1 MRMIV
6 EHKAPQI
13 NLEELPKDVE
23 GCQALIVEL
32 VEAMGRQQVLN
43 ERLQHQLE
51 QLLRHRY
58 GRRADQVDP
67 SQLMLFYEE
76 LVKNEV
82 ASKDVEPEEEAKE
95 EPKKPSKKNGRRKLP
110 DHLPRQE
117 VRHDVADE
125 EGKRCSE
132 CGMEKVVIREERT
145 EQLEYVPAS
154 LLVLEHVQPIWAC
167 PKGCEGQMVM
177 EAKPAQPIEK
187 GLPGPGLLAHVVTSK
202 YGDHQPLNRLEQ
214 ILKRNG
220 VHISRQTMWNWVWAV
235 AMLLHPLWELL
246 KAELLASWI
255 LLTDDTPV
263 QMRGQKVK
271 SRMWVYIGDEYHP
284 HIVFEH
290 TRSRERDG
298 PMEFL
303 KGFKGILLA
312 DAYPG
317 YDGLFKDGQVE
328 EAGCWAHARR
338 KFVEAESSDPA
349 RSLTMVAWIKRL
361 YEVEREAKAFLEEL
375 PEDMDSMDKY
385 ERFVEHRY
393 ELRQKRSRQ
402 LIEGYDDENG
412 DHIEGLEEWLKKQQ
426 TLPKS
431 PMGEAISYTLNNMKA
446 FKKYLD
452 NGALEMDNNASER
465 ALRQIAVGRN
475 NWGVLGSKRGGT
487 AAAILYSFILT
498 CKRHDIDPFEYF
510 RDVLSRISTHPT
522 SELRDLLPDRWKAL
536 REQAQTAATSSPSA

>member
-1 MRMIV
+1 MRMTV
-6 EHKAPQI
+6 EHEIPQI
-13 NLEELPKDVE
+13 DLAGLPKDVE
-23 GCQALIVEL
+23 GCHALIVEL
-32 VEAMGRQQVLN
+32 VQAVGRDRVMI

-58 GRRADQVDP
+58 GRRADQVD
-67 SQLMLFYEE
+67 SDQLMLFYEE
-76 LVKNEV
+76 LVRKEA
-82 ASKDVEPEEEAKE
+82 ASENIELAEEPKEEA
-95 EPKKPSKKNGRRKLP
+95 KKPSKKNGRRKLP

-117 VRHDVADE
+117 VLHDIAE
-125 EGKRCSE
+125 EAKRCSE
-132 CGMEKVVIREERT
+132 CEAEKIVIREERT

-154 LLVLEHVQPIWAC
+154 LLVLEHVQPIYAC
-167 PKGCEGQMVM
+167 PEGCEGQVSM
-177 EAKPAQPIEK
+177 EPKPLQPIEK

-202 YGDHQPLNRLEQ
+202 YGDHQPLHRLEQ

-220 VHISRQTMWNWVWAV
+220 IHIARQTMWDWVWAG
-235 AMLLHPLWELL
+235 AMLLLPLWEL
-246 KAELLASWI
+246 KKERLLASRI
-255 LLTDDTPV
+255 LQTDDTPV

-271 SRMWVYIGDEYHP
+271 SRMWVYVGDEVHP
-284 HIVFEH
+284 YIILEH

-328 EAGCWAHARR
+328 EAGCWAHTRR
-338 KFVEAESSDPA
+338 KFVEAESSDPSRA
-349 RSLTMVAWIKRL
+349 LTMVAWIKRL
-361 YEVEREAKAFLEEL
+361 YEVEREAKAFLDKL
-375 PEDMDSMDKY
+375 PETLDAMDKV

-393 ELRQKRSRQ
+393 ALRQEKSKP

-412 DHIEGLEEWLKKQQ
+412 VHIEGLERWLKKQE

-431 PMGEAISYTLNNMKA
+431 PIGEAISYTLNNMKA
-446 FKKYLD
+446 LKKYLD
-452 NGALEMDNNASER
+452 DGALEMDNNASER
-465 ALRQIAVGRN
+465 ALRQIAMGRN
-475 NWGVLGSKRGGT
+475 NWGLLGSKHGGT

-510 RDVLSRISTHPT
+510 RDVFSRIRSHPT
-522 SELRDLLPDRWKAL
+522 SRLHELLPDRWKAL
-536 REQAQTAATSSPSA
+536 RQQAQTNAGATPSA